1 MYVQEVI
8 KDSHKRKVP
17 SLFIKLDIL
26 KAFDTVNRSYL
37 LYIMEQLGF
46 TQRWRY
52 WISSMWCTASSSFM
66 VNGVPGKKI
75 FYCRGVRQGGGLS
88 PMLFLLVMEPLHM
101 FFQNAQEFG
110 LLSNLSKECDRF
122 RVSLYADDA
131 ALFIKPIEKDL
142 NATIEIMSIFAATS
156 SLFTNMAKSGCYP
169 IHCVTPRVSKPHD
182 YANHM
187 FMRL

>member
-1 MYVQEVI
+1 LALL
-8 KDSHKRKVP
+8 KDGGIGFHQCGALPLLLLWSMGYQGRKY
-17 SLFIKLDIL
+17 FI
-26 KAFDTVNRSYL
+26 VG
-37 LYIMEQLGF
+37 ELG
-46 TQRWRY
+46 R
-52 WISSMWCTASSSFM
+52 
-66 VNGVPGKKI
+66 
-75 FYCRGVRQGGGLS
+75 GGGLS

-101 FFQNAQEFG
+101 FFQKAQEFG